1 MTTPD
6 NLSTKVSIPPPSES
20 RKRRREWFVVFA
32 LITLVFLSLRY
43 QTKLFSLT
51 TEIPLSGNILV
62 LALINFNILLII
74 ICLFLV
80 FRNIFKLWMERRGA
94 IPGAKLRSKL
104 VLAFVALSLVPTL
117 LLFLVSAGLITSSIE
132 NWFNREI
139 ETAIE
144 ESLEV
149 AQTYYKNSASNALY
163 YAEQISQIIKEQKL
177 LNEEKLPALID
188 LIHLKQRE
196 YNLGVVEVFS
206 STNEELVR
214 AFNPQVPAAE
224 FTNPG
229 SDSIREALQG
239 NRFTRISPIGK
250 ADLIRGIV
258 PVYSNWNP
266 EDVVGVVVVN
276 YYVPYSLVNKMKE
289 INLSF
294 EQYRNTKLLKG
305 RIQTGYVLSLLLISL
320 VIVFLATWAGFYMAK
335 GITGPLKELAE
346 ATNKVADG
354 DLDVT
359 ISRGSND
366 EVGGLVSSFNKMTTD
381 LRQSQQAIRQ
391 ANLDLQT
398 SNQELEQRRRYM
410 ETVLANVTAGV
421 ISINSQGVITTINKF
436 AEKLLRLTPSQ
447 VVGRNFREVLGP
459 DHLPMVRDLLRDLIG
474 SGKDTIRR
482 QISITLADNRLTL
495 LVNVTT
501 LKDDNQEFMG
511 TVVVFDDLTELLKA
525 QRMAAWRE
533 VAKRIA
539 HEIKNP
545 LTPIQLS
552 AQRLRRRYQ
561 GSLGDEDPVF
571 DECTRMIIKQVEEL
585 KTLVNEF
592 SNFAR
597 MPASN
602 PSVNSLNE
610 VVAEALVLFQ
620 EGHRDITF
628 SVHPDETLP
637 DFSLDREQIKR
648 VVINLLDNAVAA
660 VGPGGAVELTTSYSQ
675 PLQLATLTVS
685 DNGRGIPEEDK
696 PRLFEPY
703 FSTKKSGTGLG
714 LAIVSTI
721 VSDHNGY
728 IRVRDNEPCGTR
740 FIVELPVT
748 GELQKA

>member
-1 MTTPD
+1 MTTSNHPAKATAP
-6 NLSTKVSIPPPSES
+6 LQAES
-20 RKRRREWFVVFA
+20 RKRRREWFVVIA
-32 LITLVFLSLRY
+32 LVILVFLSLRY
-43 QTKLFSLT
+43 QPKLFSLT

-62 LALINFNILLII
+62 LALINFNLLLII
-74 ICLFLV
+74 ICLFFV

-132 NWFNREI
+132 NWFNRQI
-139 ETAIE
+139 EEAIE

-163 YAEQISQIIKEQKL
+163 YAEQISQFIKEQKL
-177 LNEEKLPALID
+177 LNEENLPALTS
-188 LIHLKQRE
+188 LIHQKQRE

-206 STNEELVR
+206 STHEELVR
-214 AFNPQVPAAE
+214 ALNPQVPPAE
-224 FTNPG
+224 FTDPG

-266 EDVVGVVVVN
+266 DDVVGVVVVN
-276 YYVPYSLVNKMKE
+276 YYVPYSLVNKIKE

-294 EQYRNTKLLKG
+294 EQYRNAKLLKG
-305 RIQTGYVLSLLLISL
+305 RIQVGYVLSLLLISL
-320 VIVFLATWAGFYMAK
+320 VIIFLATWAGFYLAK
-335 GITGPLKELAE
+335 GITEPLKELAE

-366 EVGGLVSSFNKMTTD
+366 EIGSLVNSFNKMTTD
-381 LRQSQQAIRQ
+381 LRQSQLTIRQ
-391 ANLDLQT
+391 ANMELQT

-421 ISINSQGVITTINKF
+421 ISINSHGVITTINKF
-436 AEKLLRLTPSQ
+436 AEKLLRLDPAQ
-447 VVGRNFREVLGP
+447 IIGKNFREVLGP
-459 DHLPMVRDLLRDLIG
+459 DHFPVVRDLLRDLIG

-482 QISITLADNRLTL
+482 QISINLADRRLTL

-511 TVVVFDDLTELLKA
+511 TVVVFDDLTGLLKA

-561 GSLGDEDPVF
+561 GSIGEDDPVF
-571 DECTRMIIKQVEEL
+571 NECTRMIIKQVEEL

-602 PSVNSLNE
+602 PTVNSLNE
-610 VVAEALVLFQ
+610 VVAEASVLFQ
-620 EGHRDITF
+620 EGHRDINF
-628 SVHPDETLP
+628 SIHPDETLP
-637 DFSLDREQIKR
+637 KFSLDREQIKR
-648 VVINLLDNAVAA
+648 VIINLLDNAVAA
-660 VGPGGAVELTTSYSQ
+660 VGPGGSIELATSYNQ

-685 DNGRGIPEEDK
+685 DNGSGILEEDK

-728 IRVRDNEPCGTR
+728 IRVRDNEPRGTR
-740 FIVELPVT
+740 FIVELPVA
-748 GELQKA
+748 GEIQEV

>member
-1 MTTPD
+1 MTSKAPVK
-6 NLSTKVSIPPPSES
+6 SPAPSPLET
-20 RKRRREWFVVFA
+20 RKRRREWFVVILLFG
-32 LITLVFLSLRY
+32 LVFFSLRY

-51 TEIPLSGNILV
+51 TEIPLSGNILI
-62 LALINFNILLII
+62 LALINLNLLLII

-80 FRNIFKLWMERRGA
+80 FRNIFKLWMERRGS
-94 IPGAKLRSKL
+94 IPGARLRSKL
-104 VLAFVALSLVPTL
+104 VLAFVVLSLVPTM
-117 LLFLVSAGLITSSIE
+117 LLFLVAAGLITSSIE
-132 NWFNREI
+132 NWFNRQI
-139 ETAIE
+139 EQAIE

-149 AQTYYKNSASNALY
+149 AQTYYKTSASNALY
-163 YAEQISQIIKEQKL
+163 YADQIAQTIKDQKL
-177 LNEEKLPALID
+177 LNEDNHDALTD

-214 AFNPQVPAAE
+214 SINPLVPPAE
-224 FTNPG
+224 FTDPG

-239 NRFTRISPIGK
+239 NRFTRISPTGK

-294 EQYRNTKLLKG
+294 EQYRNAKMLKG
-305 RIQTGYVLSLLLISL
+305 RIQTGYVLSLLLIAL
-320 VIVFLATWAGFYMAK
+320 VIIFLATWAGLYLAK
-335 GITGPLKELAE
+335 GITDPIKELAE
-346 ATNKVADG
+346 ATNRLAEG

-359 ISRGSND
+359 IDRVSND
-366 EVGGLVSSFNKMTTD
+366 EIGSLVNSFNRMTSD
-381 LRQSQQAIRQ
+381 LRQSQQTIRQ
-391 ANLDLQT
+391 ANLDLQL

-421 ISINSQGVITTINKF
+421 ISINSQGTITTINKF
-436 AEKLLRLTPSQ
+436 AEKLLRLKTERII
-447 VVGRNFREVLGP
+447 GRNFREVLGP
-459 DHLPMVRDLLRDLIG
+459 DHFPVVRDLLRDLIS

-482 QISITLADNRLTL
+482 QIHIDLGESRLTL

-533 VAKRIA
+533 VARRIA

-561 GSLGDEDPVF
+561 NSFVEGDTVF
-571 DECTRMIIKQVEEL
+571 DECTSMIIKQVEEL

-602 PSVNSLNE
+602 PTPNDLNA
-610 VVAEALVLFQ
+610 VVAEALVLYQ
-620 EGHRDITF
+620 EGHRELSF
-628 SVHPDETLP
+628 SFAPDPLLP
-637 DFSLDREQIKR
+637 IFNLDREQIKR

-660 VGPGGAVELTTSYSQ
+660 AGPGGTIELSTSYSQ
-675 PLQLATLTVS
+675 ALQLATLTVS
-685 DNGRGIPEEDK
+685 DNGCGIPETDK

-728 IRVRDNEPCGTR
+728 IRVRDNEPRGTR
-740 FIVELPVT
+740 FIVELPT
-748 GELQKA
+748 GGETLDA

>member
-1 MTTPD
+1 MTSITPA
-6 NLSTKVSIPPPSES
+6 NPPSPTPAET
-20 RKRRREWFVVFA
+20 RKRRREWFVVIA
-32 LITLVFLSLRY
+32 LIALVFLSLRY

-51 TEIPLSGNILV
+51 TEIPLSGNVLV
-62 LALINFNILLII
+62 LALINLNLLLII
-74 ICLFLV
+74 VCLFLV
-80 FRNIFKLWMERRGA
+80 FRNVFKLWVERRIA
-94 IPGAKLRSKL
+94 VPGARLRSKL

-117 LLFLVSAGLITSSIE
+117 LLFLVAAGLITSSIE
-132 NWFNREI
+132 NWFNRQI
-139 ETAIE
+139 EEAIE

-163 YAEQISQIIKEQKL
+163 YAEQISQIIKEEKL
-177 LNEEKLPALID
+177 LNEENLPALTK
-188 LIHLKQRE
+188 LIHQKQHE

-214 AFNPQVPAAE
+214 ALNPQVPPAD
-224 FTNPG
+224 FTDPG

-258 PVYSNWNP
+258 PVHSNWNP
-266 EDVVGVVVVN
+266 DDVVGVVVVN

-294 EQYRNTKLLKG
+294 EQYRNAKLLKG
-305 RIQTGYVLSLLLISL
+305 RIQTGYVLSLLLIAL
-320 VIVFLATWAGFYMAK
+320 VIVFLATWAGFYIAK
-335 GITGPLKELAE
+335 GITDPIKELAE
-346 ATNKVADG
+346 ATNRVAEG

-359 ISRGSND
+359 ISPGSSD
-366 EVGGLVSSFNKMTTD
+366 EIGSLVRSFNMMTAD
-381 LRQSQQAIRQ
+381 LRQSQQTIRQ

-398 SNQELEQRRRYM
+398 SNQKLEQRRRYM
-410 ETVLANVTAGV
+410 EIVLANVTAGV
-421 ISINSQGVITTINKF
+421 ISINSQGTITTINKF
-436 AEKLLRLTPSQ
+436 AEKLLRLQTDLII
-447 VVGRNFREVLGP
+447 GRNFREVLGP
-459 DHLPMVRDLLRDLIG
+459 DYLPVVRDLLRDLIS
-474 SGKDTIRR
+474 SGKTTIRR
-482 QISITLADNRLTL
+482 QINIDLPSNRLTL

-501 LKDDNQEFMG
+501 LKDENQEFMG

-561 GSLGDEDPVF
+561 GSIGGDDPVF
-571 DECTRMIIKQVEEL
+571 DECTRMIINQVDEL
-585 KTLVNEF
+585 KTLVSEF

-602 PSVNSLNE
+602 PSRNNFNE

-620 EGHRDITF
+620 EGHREVSF
-628 SVHPDETLP
+628 NFQPDGSLP
-637 DFSLDREQIKR
+637 VFNLDREQMKR

-660 VGPGGAVELTTSYSQ
+660 VGPGGAVELATNFNQ
-675 PLQLATLTVS
+675 ALQLATLTVS
-685 DNGRGIPEEDK
+685 DNGCGIPEEDK

-721 VSDHNGY
+721 VADHNGY
-728 IRVRDNEPCGTR
+728 IRVRDNEPRGTR
-740 FIVELPVT
+740 FIVELPVF
-748 GELQKA
+748 GETLDS

>member
-1 MTTPD
+1 MKTPD
-6 NLSTKVSIPPPSES
+6 FFTKALSSSSTEA
-20 RKRRREWFVVFA
+20 RKRRREWFFVIALFA
-32 LITLVFLSLRY
+32 LVFLSLRY

-62 LALINFNILLII
+62 LALINLNLLLII

-80 FRNIFKLWMERRGA
+80 FRNIFKLWMERRGS

-104 VLAFVALSLVPTL
+104 VLAFVALSLIPTMV
-117 LLFLVSAGLITSSIE
+117 LFLVSAGLITSSIE
-132 NWFNREI
+132 NWFNRQI
-139 ETAIE
+139 EEAIE

-149 AQTYYKNSASNALY
+149 TQTYYKNSASNALY
-163 YAEQISQIIKEQKL
+163 YAEQISRIIKEQKL
-177 LNEEKLPALID
+177 LNAENLAALTD
-188 LIHLKQRE
+188 LIHQKQRE

-206 STNEELVR
+206 ATNEELVR
-214 AFNPQVPAAE
+214 ALNPQIPPAE
-224 FTNPG
+224 FTDPG

-239 NRFTRISPIGK
+239 NQFTRISPIGK

-266 EDVVGVVVVN
+266 NDVVGVVVVN

-289 INLSF
+289 INHSF
-294 EQYRNTKLLKG
+294 EQYRNAKLLKG

-320 VIVFLATWAGFYMAK
+320 VIIFLATWAGFYLAK
-335 GITGPLKELAE
+335 GITEPLKELAE

-354 DLDVT
+354 NLDVT
-359 ISRGSND
+359 IRSSSHDEIGS
-366 EVGGLVSSFNKMTTD
+366 LVNSFNKMTTD
-381 LRQSQQAIRQ
+381 LRLSQQTIRQ
-391 ANLDLQT
+391 ANLELQT

-436 AEKLLRLTPSQ
+436 AEKLLRLDQ
-447 VVGRNFREVLGP
+447 GQIVGRNFREVLDP
-459 DHLPMVRDLLRDLIG
+459 DHLPAVRDLLRDLIG
-474 SGKDTIRR
+474 SDKNTIRR
-482 QISITLADNRLTL
+482 QISITLNDRRLTL

-552 AQRLRRRYQ
+552 AQRLRRRY
-561 GSLGDEDPVF
+561 LGKIGEDDPVF
-571 DECTRMIIKQVEEL
+571 DECTRMIIKQVDEL

-602 PSVNSLNE
+602 PAINNLNE

-628 SVHPDETLP
+628 SLLRDETLP
-637 DFSLDREQIKR
+637 QFSLDREQIKR

-660 VGPGGAVELTTSYSQ
+660 TGSGGAIELATSYS
-675 PLQLATLTVS
+675 PALQLATLTVT
-685 DNGRGIPEEDK
+685 DNGCGIPDEDK

-728 IRVRDNEPCGTR
+728 IRVRNHEPHGTR

-748 GELQKA
+748 GEIQKA

>member
-1 MTTPD
+1 MTPD
-6 NLSTKVSIPPPSES
+6 TPTKTSSLSLAEAH
-20 RKRRREWFVVFA
+20 KRRREWFVVIILFA
-32 LITLVFLSLRY
+32 LVFFSLRY

-62 LALINFNILLII
+62 LALINFNLLLII

-104 VLAFVALSLVPTL
+104 VLAFLALSLVPTL

-132 NWFNREI
+132 NWFNRQI
-139 ETAIE
+139 EEAIE

-163 YAEQISQIIKEQKL
+163 YAEQISQFVKEQKL
-177 LNEEKLPALID
+177 LNEENLPALIT
-188 LIHLKQRE
+188 LIHQKQRE

-206 STNEELVR
+206 ATNEELVR
-214 AFNPQVPAAE
+214 AFNPQVPPAE
-224 FTNPG
+224 FTDPG

-258 PVYSNWNP
+258 PVYSNWKP
-266 EDVVGVVVVN
+266 DDVVGVVVVN

-320 VIVFLATWAGFYMAK
+320 VIVFLATWAGFYLAR
-335 GITGPLKELAE
+335 GITDPIKELAE
-346 ATNKVADG
+346 ATNRVAEG

-359 ISRGSND
+359 ISRASND
-366 EVGGLVSSFNKMTTD
+366 EIGSLVRSFNKMTLD
-381 LRQSQQAIRQ
+381 LRQGQQTIHQ
-391 ANLDLQT
+391 ANLDLQN
-398 SNQELEQRRRYM
+398 SNLELEERRRYM
-410 ETVLANVTAGV
+410 ETVLANITAGV
-421 ISINSQGVITTINKF
+421 ISINNQGIVTTINKF
-436 AEKLLRLTPSQ
+436 AAKILRLHTDTI
-447 VVGRNFREVLGP
+447 VGRNFLEILGP
-459 DHLPMVRDLLRDLIG
+459 DQLPVVRDLLRDLLG
-474 SGKDTIRR
+474 SGKDAIKR
-482 QISITLADNRLTL
+482 QVNIDLADSRLTL
-495 LVNVTT
+495 LVNVTA

-511 TVVVFDDLTELLKA
+511 TVVVFDDLTELFKA

-561 GSLGDEDPVF
+561 GSFPEDDTVF

-602 PSVNSLNE
+602 PTDNNLNE

-620 EGHRDITF
+620 EGHRDVQF
-628 SVHPDETLP
+628 QYLPDETLP
-637 DFSLDREQIKR
+637 KFSLDREQLKR

-660 VGPGGAVELTTSYSQ
+660 VGLGGTIELATSYSK

-685 DNGRGIPEEDK
+685 DNGSGIPDEDK

-721 VSDHNGY
+721 ISDHNGY
-728 IRVRDNEPCGTR
+728 IRVRDNHPHGTR

-748 GELQKA
+748 GEVRNG

>member
-1 MTTPD
+1 MTSSTFGNTTP
-6 NLSTKVSIPPPSES
+6 PSSSEA
-20 RKRRREWFVVFA
+20 RKRRREWFVVVGLF
-32 LITLVFLSLRY
+32 ILVFLSLRY

-51 TEIPLSGNILV
+51 TEIPLSDNILV
-62 LALINFNILLII
+62 LALINVNILLII
-74 ICLFLV
+74 ITLFLV
-80 FRNIFKLWMERRGA
+80 LRNVFKLWMEHRGA
-94 IPGAKLRSKL
+94 VPGGKLRSKL
-104 VLAFVALSLVPTL
+104 VLAFVALALVPTL

-132 NWFNREI
+132 NWFNRQI
-139 ETAIE
+139 EAAIE

-163 YAEQISQIIKEQKL
+163 YAEQIAQFVKDQKL
-177 LNEEKLPALID
+177 LNEENLPALNN
-188 LIHLKQRE
+188 LIHQKQRE

-214 AFNPQVPAAE
+214 AFNPQVPPAE
-224 FTNPG
+224 FSNPG
-229 SDSIREALQG
+229 SDSILEALQG

-266 EDVVGVVVVN
+266 DDVVGVVVVN

-289 INLSF
+289 INLF
-294 EQYRNTKLLKG
+294 FDEYRNAKLLKG

-320 VIVFLATWAGFYMAK
+320 VIVFLATWAGFYLAR
-335 GITGPLKELAE
+335 GITDPIKELAE

-354 DLDVT
+354 NLDVA
-359 ISRGSND
+359 IRRSSND
-366 EVGGLVSSFNKMTTD
+366 EIGSLVSSFNKMTLD
-381 LRQSQQAIRQ
+381 LRHSQHAIRQ
-391 ANLDLQT
+391 ANLELQN

-421 ISINSQGVITTINKF
+421 ISINSQGEITTINKF
-436 AEKLLRLTPSQ
+436 AAKLLRLDTEQ
-447 VVGRNFREVLGP
+447 IIGRNFREVLGP
-459 DHLPMVRDLLRDLIG
+459 DHLPIIRDLLRDLVG
-474 SGKDTIRR
+474 SGKDSIRR
-482 QISITLADNRLTL
+482 QITIDLADSRLTL

-501 LKDDNQEFMG
+501 LKDDNQEFIG

-552 AQRLRRRYQ
+552 AQRLRRRYEGSFQ
-561 GSLGDEDPVF
+561 GDDTVF
-571 DECTRMIIKQVEEL
+571 DECTRMIIKQVDEL
-585 KTLVNEF
+585 KNLVNEF

-602 PSVNSLNE
+602 PTVNSLNE

-620 EGHRDITF
+620 GGHRDIVF
-628 SVHPDETLP
+628 RFLPDESLP
-637 DFSLDREQIKR
+637 QFSLDREQIKR
-648 VVINLLDNAVAA
+648 VAINLLDNAVAA
-660 VGPGGAVELTTSYSQ
+660 VGAGGTVELATSYNPS
-675 PLQLATLTVS
+675 LQLATLTVS
-685 DNGRGIPEEDK
+685 DNGCGIPEQDK
-696 PRLFEPY
+696 ARLFEPY

-728 IRVRDNEPCGTR
+728 IRVRNNEPHGTR

-748 GELQKA
+748 GEAQKA

>member
-1 MTTPD
+1 MTPD
-6 NLSTKVSIPPPSES
+6 TPKKESPLPIAES
-20 RKRRREWFVVFA
+20 RKRRREWFVVIVLF
-32 LITLVFLSLRY
+32 ILVFLSLRY

-62 LALINFNILLII
+62 LALINVNILLII

-94 IPGAKLRSKL
+94 IPGARLRSKL

-132 NWFNREI
+132 NWFNRQI
-139 ETAIE
+139 EEAIE

-163 YAEQISQIIKEQKL
+163 YAEQISQIVKEQKL
-177 LNEEKLPALID
+177 LNEENLPALTT
-188 LIHLKQRE
+188 LIHQKQRE

-206 STNEELVR
+206 ATNEELVR
-214 AFNPQVPAAE
+214 ALNPQVPPAE
-224 FTNPG
+224 FTDPG

-258 PVYSNWNP
+258 PVYSNWNST
-266 EDVVGVVVVN
+266 DVVGVVVVN

-294 EQYRNTKLLKG
+294 EQYRNAKLLKG
-305 RIQTGYVLSLLLISL
+305 RIQTGYVLSLLLIAL

-335 GITGPLKELAE
+335 GITEPIKELAE
-346 ATNKVADG
+346 ATNKVAEG

-359 ISRGSND
+359 ISRASND
-366 EVGGLVSSFNKMTTD
+366 EIGSLVSSFNKMTSD
-381 LRQSQQAIRQ
+381 LRLGQQAIQ
-391 ANLDLQT
+391 HANLELQI
-398 SNQELEQRRRYM
+398 SNQELEERRRYM

-421 ISINSQGVITTINKF
+421 ISINSQGIITTINKF
-436 AEKLLRLTPSQ
+436 AEKILQLKTDAI
-447 VVGRNFREVLGP
+447 VGRNFLEVLGP
-459 DHLPMVRDLLRDLIG
+459 EQLPVVRDLLRDLLG
-474 SGKDTIRR
+474 SGKDAIKR
-482 QISITLADNRLTL
+482 QVNIDLADSRLTL
-495 LVNVTT
+495 LVNVTA
-501 LKDDNQEFMG
+501 LKDDNQEFIG
-511 TVVVFDDLTELLKA
+511 TVVVFDDLTELFKA

-561 GSLGDEDPVF
+561 GSFRADDTVF
-571 DECTRMIIKQVEEL
+571 DECTGMIIKQVEEL

-602 PSVNSLNE
+602 PTENNLNE

-620 EGHRDITF
+620 EGHRDVLF
-628 SVHPDETLP
+628 DFQPDETLP
-637 DFSLDREQIKR
+637 KFSLDREQIKR

-660 VGPGGAVELTTSYSQ
+660 VGPGGTIELATSYSKT
-675 PLQLATLTVS
+675 LQLATLTVN
-685 DNGRGIPEEDK
+685 DNGCGIPDLDK

-721 VSDHNGY
+721 IADHNGY
-728 IRVRDNEPCGTR
+728 IRVRDNEPRGTR
-740 FIVELPVT
+740 FIVELPVK
-748 GELQKA
+748 GETRNG